1 MKATLFAAACLATAL
16 PLAAG
21 PLDMD
26 GYLEQVRQGNDQL
39 RADKALDAAYALQAK
54 QPLAAYSPQLSAQFT
69 RDDDQ
74 SVPVLAALS
83 PAHTQS
89 TQWGASLSQFFGT
102 GTQVTAGY
110 QGDYT
115 VLNFPG
121 ATGSFFPAGSLDP
134 TWGQQFSLTVS
145 QSLWRNFMASQVQAS
160 VDLAAAG
167 SEASRAGNRYAAQA
181 LLFQAR
187 QAFIQL
193 STVRQVAAIQQES
206 LERNQKILEWTQR
219 KFDDN
224 LADKVDV
231 LQVQAA
237 LQQVALG
244 LSQSREDEAR
254 DRAVFNALRGLSPSA
269 GVDELAPLVAPTEL
283 PKAVPGRQD
292 LLAAQAA
299 LKASD
304 ALVRQV
310 TQSFTPDLSVF
321 ATLGT
326 NDRNASGA
334 VAAGVAFQNEYPS
347 ELFGIKLTANLDL
360 PLYRQVLAGAQQAK
374 GSGEA
379 QVADKQSEIDKD
391 WEQLRQGWAGT
402 QERLGLAQQLEG
414 LQKEKADR
422 EKVRYQDGR
431 TTNFQVLR
439 FEDDYNLSR
448 VQTLQLTAEANV
460 LAATAHFYNAE
471 DQPW

>member
-1 MKATLFAAACLATAL
+1 
-16 PLAAG
+16 
-21 PLDMD
+21 
-26 GYLEQVRQGNDQL
+26 
-39 RADKALDAAYALQAK
+39 
-54 QPLAAYSPQLSAQFT
+54 
-69 RDDDQ
+69 
-74 SVPVLAALS
+74 
-83 PAHTQS
+83 
-89 TQWGASLSQFFGT
+89 
-102 GTQVTAGY
+102 
-110 QGDYT
+110 
-115 VLNFPG
+115 
-121 ATGSFFPAGSLDP
+121 
-134 TWGQQFSLTVS
+134 
-145 QSLWRNFMASQVQAS
+145 
-160 VDLAAAG
+160 
-167 SEASRAGNRYAAQA
+167 
-181 LLFQAR
+181 
-187 QAFIQL
+187 
-193 STVRQVAAIQQES
+193 
-206 LERNQKILEWTQR
+206 
-219 KFDDN
+219 
-224 LADKVDV
+224 
-231 LQVQAA
+231 
-237 LQQVALG
+237 
-244 LSQSREDEAR
+244 
-254 DRAVFNALRGLSPSA
+254 
-269 GVDELAPLVAPTEL
+269 
-283 PKAVPGRQD
+283 VPGRQD
-292 LLAAQAA
+292 LLAAEAA